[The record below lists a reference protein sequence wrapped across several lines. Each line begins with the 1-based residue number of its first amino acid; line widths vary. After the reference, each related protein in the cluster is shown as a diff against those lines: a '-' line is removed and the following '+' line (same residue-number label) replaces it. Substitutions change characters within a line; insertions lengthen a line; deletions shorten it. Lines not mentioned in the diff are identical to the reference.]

1 MNKKIIHI
9 VILLFLSFYSRSCL
23 SVGSNTFLST
33 GILSHH
39 SLQEKIKT
47 SNDKYEMDPMV
58 LLKMEV
64 EEPLKKIEDY
74 LGFGNLGLFTIKN
87 KNAKVDTLVEIDPLK
102 DKNTAII
109 VEETGKK
116 NATEIVINKEEN
128 IIDASKVN
136 NRIPAAEII
145 NEDGHLQLEKE
156 NQLISPAKDRALKIE
171 DGQSLEKSIINL
183 KSSKGNFENTK
194 GLKVFPAI
202 RISHNHYALT
212 SMRL

>member
-1 MNKKIIHI
+1 MTKKTIHI
-9 VILLFLSFYSRSCL
+9 AILLFLSFYSRSCL

-33 GILSHH
+33 GILGQH
-39 SLQEKIKT
+39 SLQEKIET
-47 SNDKYEMDPMV
+47 SDEKDPIV

-64 EEPLKKIEDY
+64 EQPLKKIEDY
-74 LGFGNLGLFTIKN
+74 LGFGNLGLFKIKN
-87 KNAKVDTLVEIDPLK
+87 KNAKVDTLIKTDPLK

-116 NATEIVINKEEN
+116 NDAKIVINKEEN
-128 IIDASKVN
+128 IIDAGKVN
-136 NRIPAAEII
+136 NRIPAEKII
-145 NEDGHLQLEKE
+145 NEDSHLQLEKE
-156 NQLISPAKDRALKIE
+156 NQLISPVKDIALKFE
-171 DGQSLEKSIINL
+171 DSQLFEKSIINL

-212 SMRL
+212 SVRL